1 MEAEDQS
8 KEANPPRVKK
18 RCVRTLTDMQGL
30 WWGFGREPEC
40 EFHRSSTGDRK
51 SCSEKQSLEHR
62 LRPAGSRGMC
72 VGEDGAARSATAAS
86 PALLMG
92 ANIGRRQYWWV

>member
-40 EFHRSSTGDRK
+40 EFHGSSTGDRK

-62 LRPAGSRGMC
+62 LGTAKHRLRPAGSRGMC
-72 VGEDGAARSATAAS
+72 VSEDGAARKQISHSSQSSIADGS
-86 PALLMG
+86 
-92 ANIGRRQYWWV
+92 